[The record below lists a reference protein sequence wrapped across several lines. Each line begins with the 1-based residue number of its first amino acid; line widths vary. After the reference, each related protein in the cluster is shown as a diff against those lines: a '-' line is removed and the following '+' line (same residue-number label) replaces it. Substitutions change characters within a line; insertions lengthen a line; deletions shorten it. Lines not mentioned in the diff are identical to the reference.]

1 MPSFANRKKSVD
13 SLIEHIGNADRI
25 EFEVYYNWFA
35 WQTMTLKVLQ
45 NSFLFAVTLEG
56 FVKADYC
63 RHSQFKVP
71 QK

>member
-25 EFEVYYNWFA
+25 EFEVYYDWFA
-35 WQTMTLKVLQ
+35 LQTIIFKMLA

-56 FVKADYC
+56 L
-63 RHSQFKVP
+63 
-71 QK
+71 